1 VNTRVAE
8 QGYDQLVA
16 GHRWEV
22 PAQFNIGVACS
33 DAQPPDAPALVAV
46 GLDGSDPTH
55 TFGELSRL
63 SNRVANALGGL
74 GVGRGDR
81 VGIVLTQSLE
91 ACLAHLGVYKLGAVA
106 VPMSVLFGPEA
117 LRHRLSDSGARVVV
131 TDGERLAAVRDVAAQ
146 LGELAIVVTG
156 EPGPG
161 LHGLWRLIGA
171 ASPEHDPAPT
181 AADDPALIIY
191 TSGTTGPPKG
201 ALHAHRVLLG
211 HQPGFRL
218 SHDAFP
224 QDGDR
229 FWTPA
234 DWAWIGGLIN
244 ALLSTLYNG
253 RPIVAAPRER
263 FDPEWAAALITRHGV
278 RNTFLPPTAL
288 KLMRQA
294 GVDLPRG
301 TLRTVMSGGEVLG
314 EEMLT
319 WSREHLG
326 VTVNEI
332 YGQTEANY
340 VIGNSH
346 RVWPVK
352 PGSMGRPYPGHRVA
366 VLEDGEIG
374 VALPDP
380 VAFLGYWQN
389 PAATAEKID
398 GGWLR
403 TGDLGRVDKDGYL
416 WFEGRRDDLISSS
429 GYRIGPGEIEQ
440 SLLGHPA
447 VAMSAVIGVPDAVRG
462 EAIKAFIKLADGVEP
477 SRGLAE
483 EIQQFVRTRLA
494 AYEYPRHIEF
504 IDQLPLTVTGKI
516 RRNELRRLD
525 RERRTR
531 EEVAV
536 SDGTETTPAN
546 DSQRK
551 GD

>member
-1 VNTRVAE
+1 MNARVVE
-8 QGYDQLVA
+8 QGYEALVA
-16 GHRWEV
+16 AHRWEV
-22 PAQFNIGVACS
+22 PTRFNIGVACS
-33 DAQPPDAPALVAV
+33 DAQRADAQALVAV
-46 GLDGSDPTH
+46 AAEGVTRTY

-63 SNRVANALGGL
+63 SNRVANALAHL
-74 GVGRGDR
+74 GVVRGDR
-81 VGIVLTQSLE
+81 VAIVLAQSLE
-91 ACLAHLGVYKLGAVA
+91 TCVAHLGTYKLGAVA
-106 VPMSVLFGPEA
+106 VPMSVLFGPDA
-117 LRHRLSDSGARVVV
+117 LRHRLADSGARIVI
-131 TDGERLAAVRDVAAQ
+131 TDEERLEAVAGVAAE
-146 LGELAIVVTG
+146 LGDVTVVGTG
-156 EPGPG
+156 G
-161 LHGLWRLIGA
+161 GA
-171 ASPEHDPAPT
+171 PPPYGFWALVGDASPELEPAST
-181 AADDPALIIY
+181 GADDPALIIY

-218 SHDAFP
+218 SHDGFP
-224 QDGDR
+224 QEGDR

-263 FDPEWAAALITRHGV
+263 FDPEWAASLIGQHAI

-294 GVDLPRG
+294 GVALPHGR
-301 TLRTVMSGGEVLG
+301 LRTVMSGGEVLG

-340 VIGNSH
+340 VVGNSH
-346 RVWPVK
+346 RQWPVK
-352 PGSMGRPYPGHRVA
+352 PGSMGRPYPGHRVV
-366 VLEDGEIG
+366 VLDDGEIA
-374 VALPDP
+374 VAVPDP
-380 VAFLGYWQN
+380 VAFLGYWEN
-389 PAATAEKID
+389 RAATAEKVGD
-398 GGWLR
+398 GWLR
-403 TGDLGRVDKDGYL
+403 TGDLGRVDGDGYL
-416 WFEGRRDDLISSS
+416 WFEGRRDDLISSA

-447 VAMSAVIGVPDAVRG
+447 VAMSAVIGVPDPVRG
-462 EAIKAFIKLADGVEP
+462 EAVKAFIKLADGVAP
-477 SRGLAE
+477 SQALAE

-504 IDQLPLTVTGKI
+504 VDQLPLTVTGKI

-525 RERRTR
+525 RTRQAR
-531 EEVAV
+531 EEVAAPERT
-536 SDGTETTPAN
+536 STSPENETKE
-546 DSQRK
+546 K